1 MAKAQPSDTTNDH
14 TFETAMQRLEQ
25 IVQTMDSD
33 ELPLEDL
40 IVRYEEGIQLV
51 QVCEAKLKSAEKK
64 IEVIAR
70 KAQGTVELSEFA
82 PGAAPEE
89 KPATP
94 SREKDVRLF

>member
-1 MAKAQPSDTTNDH
+1 MAKAQPSDTSNEH

-64 IEVIAR
+64 IEMIAR
-70 KAQGTVELSEFA
+70 KAQGPGELVEFA
-82 PGAAPEE
+82 PGEPPAE
-89 KPATP
+89 KPVTP
-94 SREKDVRLF
+94 TREKDVRLF

>member
-40 IVRYEEGIQLV
+40 IVRYQEGIQLV

-82 PGAAPEE
+82 PGDPPVEQ
-89 KPATP
+89 PVTP
-94 SREKDVRLF
+94 TREKDVRLF

>member
-1 MAKAQPSDTTNDH
+1 MAKAQSSTTSNEH

-51 QVCEAKLKSAEKK
+51 QVCEAILKSAEKK
-64 IEVIAR
+64 IEIITR
-70 KAQGTVELSEFA
+70 KAQGPAELAEFSPGDA
-82 PGAAPEE
+82 PAEKSTAA
-89 KPATP
+89 T
-94 SREKDVRLF
+94 REKDVRLF